1 MPELKFPEKYIIR
14 ESKYPHWTCLACHRA
29 KGKQSRVD
37 HQSNVKWFGKRWKAK
52 FLSYHLNVSRS
63 HPPDRI
69 IMACRNQWCIQ
80 PGHMYTGTADP
91 ESIMRFFEKFRAL
104 PPKISRTDTSRKS

>member
-1 MPELKFPEKYIIR
+1 MPDINFPKKYALR
-14 ESKYPHWTCLACHRA
+14 EVRYPHWLCIACHRA
-29 KGKQSRVD
+29 KGTRID
-37 HQSNVKWFGKRWKAK
+37 HQSNVKWFGKRWKPRS
-52 FLSYHLNVSRS
+52 LSYHLNVSS
-63 HPPDRI
+63 HPPERI

-91 ESIMRFFEKFRAL
+91 ESIMRFFEKFVAL